1 MQRGSSRYRGFSM
14 SLEIKKSLGTGEL
27 RYQAAKSRFR
37 INHGYPLIYNFS
49 HGRRAQHISGQT
61 S

>member
-1 MQRGSSRYRGFSM
+1 MQCGSSRYRGLSM
-14 SLEIKKSLGTGEL
+14 SPEIKKSLGTGEL
-27 RYQAAKSRFR
+27 RYRTAESRFR

-49 HGRRAQHISGQT
+49 HGRRAQQISGLT

>member
-1 MQRGSSRYRGFSM
+1 M
-14 SLEIKKSLGTGEL
+14 SPEINKSLGTGAL
-27 RYQAAKSRFR
+27 RYRAAESRFR

-49 HGRRAQHISGQT
+49 HGRRAQQISGLT

>member
-1 MQRGSSRYRGFSM
+1 MRR
-14 SLEIKKSLGTGEL
+14 EIKKSLYTGEL
-27 RYQAAKSRFR
+27 RYRTAGGRFR

-49 HGRRAQHISGQT
+49 HGRWAQQISGLT

>member
-1 MQRGSSRYRGFSM
+1 M
-14 SLEIKKSLGTGEL
+14 SPEIKKSLGTGEL
-27 RYQAAKSRFR
+27 RYRTAESRFR

-49 HGRRAQHISGQT
+49 HGRWAEQISGLK

>member
-1 MQRGSSRYRGFSM
+1 MSR
-14 SLEIKKSLGTGEL
+14 EIKKSLGAGEL
-27 RYQAAKSRFR
+27 RYRTAGSRFR

-49 HGRRAQHISGQT
+49 HGRWAQQISGLT

>member
-1 MQRGSSRYRGFSM
+1 MSR
-14 SLEIKKSLGTGEL
+14 EIKKSLYTGEL
-27 RYQAAKSRFR
+27 RYRTAGGRFR

-49 HGRRAQHISGQT
+49 HGRWAQQISGLT